1 MDIRYLP
8 DVAQA
13 SGFRVLG
20 DSVQER
26 GETLLGS
33 WEPRFVETPAFDGGV
48 LTPGLALALELC
60 PFFIAN
66 PDHPAREVARNLG
79 GAFL

>member
-1 MDIRYLP
+1 MNRLSAP
-8 DVAQA
+8 TSAVEALV
-13 SGFRVLG
+13 FRILR

-33 WEPRFVETPAFDGGV
+33 GEPRFVEILAFDGGV
-48 LTPGLALALELC
+48 LTPGLALALEHC
-60 PFFIAN
+60 PSFFPN

-79 GAFL
+79 GGV